1 MVALRQGGQ
10 EGEDTMSTLSRT
22 VCAGLATILAICAP
36 QSAIAEGVED
46 ILGFDVD
53 GVTVTM
59 TPAQIDDE
67 LVAQGYE
74 RLDVATKAIST
85 RQSQSHYRDEQA
97 DSTSEISARAWDDLV
112 EQVEMTMRYQ
122 GNFDVA
128 RERTSLIELLG
139 EPDRGCNYLEKMARF
154 GCTWVAGAPGAQAR
168 LEVDLSRN
176 GGVYSIT
183 RDVPRD

>member
-1 MVALRQGGQ
+1 
-10 EGEDTMSTLSRT
+10 MSTFSRI
-22 VCAGLATILAICAP
+22 VFVFFGAVFAICAP
-36 QSAIAEGVED
+36 HSVLAESVED

-67 LVAQGYE
+67 LIAQGYE
-74 RLDVATKAIST
+74 RLEGSAKAIST
-85 RQSQSHYRDEQA
+85 RQSESHYRDEQA
-97 DSTSEISARAWDDLV
+97 ESMSEISALVWDDLV
-112 EQVEMTMRYQ
+112 EKVEMTTRFQ
-122 GNFDVA
+122 GDFDVA
-128 RERTSLIELLG
+128 GERTSLVELLG
-139 EPDRGCNYLEKMARF
+139 EPNRGCNYLEKMARF

-168 LEVDLSRN
+168 LEVDLTRN